1 MKQTAKRL
9 TALVLCIL
17 VLAAAVPPARGASV
31 YFVAVNNTLLPL
43 ESATM
48 PTEVGGVLYVP
59 YTVLS
64 TGYTGVSLD
73 VYATYNSAQKR
84 VLVYSSQKQL
94 IFDLLADATYD
105 GDGRE
110 YGKKAIMRNSMVYLP
125 IDQVCK
131 IFTEL
136 KLTVNDTAYGDLIR
150 IKNDKVTLNDA
161 AFIDAAAGMMKNALA
176 RYEAANPNS
185 SGPGSRPSTPP
196 APMGSGAGVY
206 LAFVPEDDRVDEVLA
221 ALEGQDCQGLFFF
234 TPEQLE
240 NWAGLVRRLLGE
252 GHFIGLRTDAE
263 DAERAAEELE
273 RGRKALAEAAF
284 CRTSVVLAEHLEE
297 ENTAALEE
305 LGYLCWETTVDG
317 RALEGTASA
326 RAEALMQDM
335 TGGEDARNY
344 LLLSGGVS
352 QLADILSLFRGEDYQ
367 FRAPVATQL

>member
-1 MKQTAKRL
+1 MKKAGKRL
-9 TALVLCIL
+9 AALALCLL
-17 VLAAAVPPARGASV
+17 VLAAAAPWAKGASV

-43 ESATM
+43 NSSTM
-48 PTEVGGVLYVP
+48 PTEAGGVLYVP

-73 VYATYNSAQKR
+73 VYATYNSVQKR

-94 IFDLLADATYD
+94 IFDLVADTTYD

-110 YGKKAIMRNSMVYLP
+110 YPKKAIMRNSMVYLP

-131 IFTEL
+131 IFPEL
-136 KLTVNDTAYGDLIR
+136 KLTVNGTDYGTLIR
-150 IKNDKVTLNDA
+150 IKNDKVTLNDEG
-161 AFIDAAAGMMKNALA
+161 FIEAAASMMKNALA

-185 SGPGSRPSTPP
+185 SNPGVRPSTPP

-206 LAFVPEDDRVDEVLA
+206 LAFVPESDRVDEVLA
-221 ALEGQDCQGLFFF
+221 ALDSQDCQGLFFL
-234 TPEQLE
+234 TPQQLE
-240 NWAGLVRRLLGE
+240 EWGGLVRRLLGE

-263 DAERAAEELE
+263 DAERAAAELE

-297 ENTAALEE
+297 EDTAALEE
-305 LGYLCWETTVDG
+305 LGYLCWETTADG
-317 RALEGTASA
+317 RVPEGTASA
-326 RAEALMQDM
+326 RAEALMKDM
-335 TGGEDARNY
+335 TGGESARNY
-344 LLLSGGVS
+344 LLFSGSVS
-352 QLADILSLFRGEDYQ
+352 QIADILSVFRGEAYQ